1 MTQRLVV
8 IGGVAG
14 GASAAARARRLNEQ
28 AEIIVLE
35 RGPFVSFAN
44 CGLPYHIGNIIKDR
58 DDLVLQTP
66 ESLKRRLALDVRT
79 LHEAVAIDPKK
90 KEVTVRD
97 LQAKRDY
104 TIAYDKLILAPGAE
118 AFVPPL
124 PGIDSPRVFTLKT
137 IPDMD
142 AIIAYLTKNPVR
154 HATVIGGGFI
164 GIEAAEN
171 LRHRG
176 LAVTLVEREKQVM
189 PPLDAEM
196 TAPLHQHLRFQ
207 GIDLRLG
214 SQVSGIADAGGRLAL
229 QFTEG
234 APVETDMIILS
245 IGVRPESKLAREAGL
260 TVNARGSIVVDR
272 QMRSS
277 DPHIFAVG
285 DAVESFDRITGD
297 PSSVP
302 LAGPA
307 NRQGRIAA
315 DNAMSDTPVEYRGT
329 LGTWIVKVFDMTAA
343 QTGLSEKQLK
353 RLGKPYRKAYT
364 HPASHA
370 GYYPAAV
377 PMSIKLLFSPEDGR
391 VLGAQIVGS
400 DGVDKRIDVL
410 ATALA
415 AKMSVEDLVHLE
427 LAYAPP
433 YGSAKDPVNM
443 IGMVAE
449 NMQKGLYRP
458 IQVDELPALDPQKH
472 ILLDVRTPGEHEAGH
487 IPGSLLIPVDSL
499 RERITELP
507 RDREII
513 IYCQVALRGYFAQR
527 ILTQNGFNAR
537 NLVGGYKTW
546 SLYHEEAMRA
556 SPAPKPI
563 QETFCSSPVAT
574 PTSGGE
580 TFELD
585 ACGLQCPGPLMKM
598 RERLEQ
604 LKVGQYLKV
613 TATDPGFPVD
623 AEAWC
628 RRSGNR
634 LIQTSGEKGRYSAI
648 IEKTAAALSAAISC
662 PTSLADGLKGK
673 KKLTMVV
680 FSGDLDRAYATFIIA
695 NGAAAMGLDVTL
707 FFTFWGLNILR
718 RKDAPAVEKSALESM
733 FGMMM
738 PRGAESL
745 GLSKMH
751 FAGVGTAMMK
761 HVMDQK
767 KVAPLPELIAS
778 AMAAGVRMVVC
789 TMSMDVMG
797 LKKAELIDGIT
808 EGGVAAYLDSAADST
823 INLFV

>member
-1 MTQRLVV
+1 MNRRVV
-8 IGGVAG
+8 IIGGVAG
-14 GASAAARARRLNEQ
+14 GASAAARARRLDEH
-28 AEIIVLE
+28 ADIIVLE
-35 RGPFVSFAN
+35 RGPYVSFAN
-44 CGLPYHIGNIIKDR
+44 CGLPYHIGHIIKDR

-66 ESLKRRLALDVRT
+66 ESLKQRLGLDVRT
-79 LHEAVAIDPKK
+79 LHEAVRIDPKK
-90 KEVTVRD
+90 REVTVRD
-97 LQAKRDY
+97 LQAKREY
-104 TIAYDKLILAPGAE
+104 TLPYDKLILAPGAE
-118 AFVPPL
+118 AFKPPI
-124 PGIDSPRVFTLKT
+124 PGIDLPRVFTLKT

-142 AIIAYLTKNPVR
+142 AIIAHLEKNPVH

-234 APVETDMIILS
+234 TPVETDMIILS
-245 IGVRPESKLAREAGL
+245 IGVRPESKLAKEAGL
-260 TVNARGSIVVDR
+260 TINQRGAIAVDR
-272 QMRSS
+272 QMRTS
-277 DPHIFAVG
+277 DPDIFAVG
-285 DAVESFDRITGD
+285 DAVESFDRVTGD
-297 PSSVP
+297 PSNVP

-315 DNAMSDTPVEYRGT
+315 DNALGDKPVEYRGT

-353 RLGKPYRKAYT
+353 RLGKPYQKAYT

-370 GYYPAAV
+370 GYYPGAV
-377 PMSIKLLFSPEDGR
+377 PMSIKLLFSPEDGK
-391 VLGAQIVGS
+391 VLGAQIIGS

-410 ATALA
+410 ATAIA
-415 AKMSVEDLVHLE
+415 AKMSVEDLLHLE

-433 YGSAKDPVNM
+433 FGSAKDPVNM

-449 NMQKGLYRP
+449 NMRKSLYRP
-458 IQVDELPALDPQKH
+458 IQVDEIPSLDPQKH
-472 ILLDVRTPGEHEAGH
+472 ILLDVRTAGEHEAGH
-487 IPGSLLIPVDSL
+487 IPGSILIPVDSL
-499 RERITELP
+499 RERIGELP
-507 RDREII
+507 KDREII
-513 IYCQVALRGYFAQR
+513 VYCQVALRGYFAQR
-527 ILTQNGFNAR
+527 ILTQRGYNAR

-546 SLYHEEAMRA
+546 AMYHEEALRA

-563 QETFCSSPVAT
+563 QETFCSAPIAT
-574 PTSGGE
+574 PTTGGE

-598 RERLEQ
+598 RDRVEQ
-604 LKVGQYLKV
+604 LKAGQYLKV

-628 RRSGNR
+628 RRSGNK
-634 LIQTSGEKGRYSAI
+634 LVQKGGEKGRYTVI
-648 IEKTAAALSAAISC
+648 IEKTAEALSPAIAC
-662 PTSLADGLKGK
+662 ATPFLAGMQGK
-673 KKLTMVV
+673 KRLTMVV

-695 NGAAAMGLDVTL
+695 NGAATMGMEVTL

-718 RKDAPAVEKSALESM
+718 RKDAPAVDKTMLESM

-738 PRGAESL
+738 PRGAEAL

-751 FAGVGTAMMK
+751 FGGAGTLMMK
-761 HVMDQK
+761 HVMEQK

-778 AMAAGVRMVVC
+778 AKAAGVKMVAC

-797 LKKAELIDGIT
+797 LKKAELVDGIT

>member
-1 MTQRLVV
+1 MARRLVI

-14 GASAAARARRLNEQ
+14 GATAAARARRLDEQ
-28 AEIIVLE
+28 AEIIVIE

-44 CGLPYHIGNIIKDR
+44 CGLPYHIGNIIR
-58 DDLVLQTP
+58 ERNDLILQTP
-66 ESLKRRLALDVRT
+66 ESLNRRLAIDVRI
-79 LHEAVAIDPKK
+79 LHEAVNIDPKK

-104 TIAYDKLILAPGAE
+104 TISYDKLILAPGAE
-118 AFVPPL
+118 AFKPPI
-124 PGIDSPRVFTLKT
+124 PGIDSPGVFTLKT

-142 AIIAYLTKNPVR
+142 AIIAHIEKHQVR

-196 TAPLHQHLRFQ
+196 TAPLHQHLRFN
-207 GIDLRLG
+207 GINLLLG
-214 SQVSGIADAGGRLAL
+214 SQVSGIENAGGRLIL
-229 QFTEG
+229 QFAEG
-234 APVETDMIILS
+234 APVETDMIIIS

-260 TVNARGSIVVDR
+260 TINARGFIAVDR

-285 DAVESFDRITGD
+285 DAVESFDRVTGD

-315 DNAMSDTPVEYRGT
+315 GNAMSEKAVEYRGT

-353 RLGKPYRKAYT
+353 RLGMAYSKAYT

-370 GYYPAAV
+370 SFYPDAF
-377 PMSIKLLFSPEDGR
+377 PMSMKLLFSPDDGR
-391 VLGAQIVGS
+391 VLGVQIIGS
-400 DGVDKRIDVL
+400 EGVDKRIDVL
-410 ATALA
+410 ATAIA

-449 NMQKGLYRP
+449 NIRKELYRP
-458 IQVDELPALDPQKH
+458 IHVDELPSLDPGKH
-472 ILLDVRTPGEHEAGH
+472 VLLDVRTSVEHEAGH
-487 IPGSLLIPVDSL
+487 IPGSLLIPMDSL
-499 RERITELP
+499 RKRLSELP
-507 RDREII
+507 REKEII
-513 IYCQVALRGYFAQR
+513 IYCQVGLKGYFSQR
-527 ILTQNGFNAR
+527 ILSQNGFNAR

-546 SLYHEEAMRA
+546 SMYHEEALRPA
-556 SPAPKPI
+556 PAPKPV
-563 QETFCSSPVAT
+563 QGTPVAT
-574 PTSGGE
+574 PATGGE

-598 RERLEQ
+598 RDRIEE
-604 LKVGQYLKV
+604 LKAGQYLKV

-634 LIQTSGEKGRYSAI
+634 LVQTAGEKGHYSAI
-648 IEKTAAALSAAISC
+648 IEKTAAAHSPAVPC
-662 PTSLADGLKGK
+662 PMPIAEGLKGK
-673 KKLTMVV
+673 KRLTMVV

-695 NGAAAMGLDVTL
+695 NGAAAMGLEVTL

-718 RKDAPAVEKSALESM
+718 RKDAPAVEKNMLETM

-751 FAGVGTAMMK
+751 FGGVGTAMMK

-778 AMAAGVRMVVC
+778 AKSAGVRMVAC
-789 TMSMDVMG
+789 SMSMDVMG
-797 LKKAELIDGIT
+797 LKKAELIDGVI

>member
-1 MTQRLVV
+1 MAKRLVV

-14 GASAAARARRLNEQ
+14 GASAAARARRLDEN

-35 RGPFVSFAN
+35 RGSFVSFAN

-58 DDLVLQTP
+58 DDLILQTP
-66 ESLKRRLALDVRT
+66 ASLKKRLGLDVRT
-79 LHEAVAIDPKK
+79 LHEAVTITPGK

-97 LQAKRDY
+97 IQAKREY
-104 TIAYDKLILAPGAE
+104 TLTYDKLILAPGAE
-118 AFVPPL
+118 AFKPPL

-142 AIIAYLTKNPVR
+142 AIIAHLEKNPVR

-196 TAPLHQHLRFQ
+196 TTPLHQHLRFQ
-207 GIDLRLG
+207 GVDLRLG

-229 QFTEG
+229 QFSEG
-234 APVETDMIILS
+234 SPVETDMIILS
-245 IGVRPESKLAREAGL
+245 IGVRPESKLARDAGL
-260 TVNARGSIVVDR
+260 TVNTRGAIAVDR
-272 QMRSS
+272 QMRTS
-277 DPHIFAVG
+277 DPDIFAVG
-285 DAVESFDRITGD
+285 DAVESFDRVTGD
-297 PSSVP
+297 PSNVP

-315 DNAMSDTPVEYRGT
+315 DNAMGAFPVEYRGT
-329 LGTWIVKVFDMTAA
+329 LGTWIVKLFDMTAA
-343 QTGLSEKQLK
+343 QTGLSEKQLN
-353 RLGKPYRKAYT
+353 RIGKPYQKAYT

-370 GYYPAAV
+370 GYYPNAV
-377 PMSIKLLFSPEDGR
+377 PMSIKLLYSPDDGR
-391 VLGAQIVGS
+391 ILGAQIIGS

-410 ATALA
+410 ATAMA

-449 NMQKGLYRP
+449 NMRKGLYRP
-458 IQVDELPALDPQKH
+458 IHVDELPALDPQKH

-487 IPGSLLIPVDSL
+487 IPGSILIPVDSL
-499 RERITELP
+499 RDRLDELP

-513 IYCQVALRGYFAQR
+513 VYCQVALRGYFAQR
-527 ILTQNGFNAR
+527 ILTQKDFNAR

-546 SLYHEEAMRA
+546 TLYHEEALRA
-556 SPAPKPI
+556 SPAPRPI
-563 QETFCSSPVAT
+563 QETFCSSPVAP

-598 RERLEQ
+598 RDRMEQ
-604 LKVGQYLKV
+604 LKAGQYLKV
-613 TATDPGFPVD
+613 TATDPGFPPDV
-623 AEAWC
+623 EAWC
-628 RRSGNR
+628 RRSGNK
-634 LIQTSGEKGRYSAI
+634 LVQTSGEKGRYSAL
-648 IEKTAAALSAAISC
+648 IEKTASGLSPAISC
-662 PTSLADGLKGK
+662 PTQLAAGLQGK

-695 NGAAAMGLDVTL
+695 NGAAAMGLEVTL

-718 RKDAPAVEKSALESM
+718 RKDAPAVGKSTIESM

-738 PRGAESL
+738 PQGAEAL

-751 FAGVGTAMMK
+751 FAGLGTAMMK

-767 KVAPLPELIAS
+767 KVAPLPELIAT
-778 AMAAGVRMVVC
+778 AKTAGVKLIAC
-789 TMSMDVMG
+789 SMSMDVMG
-797 LKKAELIDGIT
+797 LKKSEFIDGVT